1 MESLSSR
8 PSTTAA
14 VRVSNNYTS
23 RVSSL
28 APWQAWR
35 ASEFVIRR
43 DAPSSSQWN
52 PSKGS
57 SYPTTSIS
65 IRPPSLIT
73 QCRATLGLAGKGSR
87 SAALQYCFNFIAILH
102 PSNLFRSYYF
112 EFISILL
119 PELTQISVSE
129 RAHIFSLAV
138 DKSMIDYLKKKIARA
153 ISSIVKLIEWSIFL
167 FCTTKSVSITY
178 IYISIYV
185 PGQQSKSRTGLC
197 NGMALIVLLNIPCL
211 LNKSVPLYVGAI
223 DISIRRWKQLL
234 IFRSTCDIPR
244 RSGKTDAFRY

>member
-73 QCRATLGLAGKGSR
+73 QCRATPGLAGKGSR

-138 DKSMIDYLKKKIARA
+138 DKSMIDYLKKNRTCNFVDSKADRVVDF
-153 ISSIVKLIEWSIFL
+153 SILHDEIRI
-167 FCTTKSVSITY
+167 Y
-178 IYISIYV
+178 NPRYISIY
-185 PGQQSKSRTGLC
+185 RY
-197 NGMALIVLLNIPCL
+197 M
-211 LNKSVPLYVGAI
+211 
-223 DISIRRWKQLL
+223 
-234 IFRSTCDIPR
+234 FRGNNQRAERGFAMEWLWS
-244 RSGKTDAFRY
+244 FY